1 MPEILLVDDDLELTE
16 LLAELLLLEGFNVTV
31 VHNGQEA
38 LSLLKTQSFDLML
51 LDIMMPVLNGTETLK
66 QLRKT
71 SNMPVLMLSARDD
84 DIDRV
89 LGVEL
94 GAEE

>member
-38 LSLLKTQSFDLML
+38 L
-51 LDIMMPVLNGTETLK
+51 
-66 QLRKT
+66 
-71 SNMPVLMLSARDD
+71 
-84 DIDRV
+84 
-89 LGVEL
+89 
-94 GAEE
+94 

>member
-51 LDIMMPVLNGTETLK
+51 LDIMMPVLNGTVRL
-66 QLRKT
+66 QIC
-71 SNMPVLMLSARDD
+71 PY
-84 DIDRV
+84 
-89 LGVEL
+89 
-94 GAEE
+94 

>member
-51 LDIMMPVLNGTETLK
+51 LDIMMPVLNGTDTLK

-84 DIDRV
+84 DID
-89 LGVEL
+89 LYSF
-94 GAEE
+94 

>member
-71 SNMPVLMLSARDD
+71 SNMPVLMLSEMM
-84 DIDRV
+84 ILIV
-89 LGVEL
+89 SLG
-94 GAEE
+94 

>member
-89 LGVEL
+89 LGLE
-94 GAEE
+94 

>member
-38 LSLLKTQSFDLML
+38 LSLLKTQSYDAS
-51 LDIMMPVLNGTETLK
+51 IKWYRNTQT
-66 QLRKT
+66 T
-71 SNMPVLMLSARDD
+71 A
-84 DIDRV
+84 
-89 LGVEL
+89 
-94 GAEE
+94 